1 MIDQA
6 LHVLTPVVLA
16 GLGGLFSALAGVLN
30 IGLEGMI
37 LAGAFASIVTLHLSG
52 SYLLAIVAAAS
63 AGVVLALIVTLSAI
77 RLRANIF
84 LTGLGVNLLAAGVIP
99 FASSALFGV
108 KGVLRLEN
116 VTPLPRLAPGLL
128 GGQTALLYLALAL
141 VALAHLTLY
150 QTPFG
155 LRLRTAGSAPGL
167 LTERGLSVD
176 RYRRYA
182 LWISG
187 VGAGMAGG
195 ALALRLGVYLPN
207 ISAGRGWI
215 ALVTI
220 FLGYRKPLG
229 VLLAGLLITLTESL
243 ANNAQG
249 TLEIPNTLL
258 LSLPYLL
265 TLIAMILYSAV
276 RRLQR

>member
-1 MIDQA
+1 MISQA

-52 SYLLAIVAAAS
+52 SYLLAILAAAS
-63 AGVVLALIVTLSAI
+63 AGVALALIVTLSAI

-128 GGQTALLYLALAL
+128 GGQTAL
-141 VALAHLTLY
+141 
-150 QTPFG
+150 
-155 LRLRTAGSAPGL
+155 
-167 LTERGLSVD
+167 
-176 RYRRYA
+176 
-182 LWISG
+182 
-187 VGAGMAGG
+187 
-195 ALALRLGVYLPN
+195 
-207 ISAGRGWI
+207 
-215 ALVTI
+215 
-220 FLGYRKPLG
+220 
-229 VLLAGLLITLTESL
+229 
-243 ANNAQG
+243 
-249 TLEIPNTLL
+249 
-258 LSLPYLL
+258 
-265 TLIAMILYSAV
+265 
-276 RRLQR
+276 